1 MESRALTAVF
11 YMGASGV
18 MNSIL
23 SQQTVI
29 AMVEHISRMHI
40 EKFHARTLGVPEMIA
55 TWEHLDACDDCHRL
69 FQEVFRSRRQGAPIT
84 FNLSPE
90 YWLKDEHFDYEMLAA
105 YIDKTLDS
113 EMREIADI
121 HLTVCSDCRR
131 ELNSLVAFR
140 KESEPELKVR
150 YGSDIRSSATGW
162 LSSLWNW
169 PPVVWKPAHTF
180 ATLVIIGLAI
190 AAMMFLIKAGSDKKS
205 TTGDL
210 TGLVPSPSPAA
221 STSPS
226 PNDSDKS
233 IARSPEAGSTPKPIS
248 ITSQAQSKLPHHQP
262 GQRNRTKLRARF
274 STEKVIALNDDG
286 RWVSIDNSG
295 GLTGLG
301 DLSPELQQSIKEFLT
316 AEEVKRPDILAEIN
330 GVKSALR
337 GTGDKPSFGL
347 LSPVGIVITEDRP
360 VFKWEPLAGATAYRV
375 QVSDSPSR
383 EPISSDQLPETAT
396 QWTPIEAL
404 KRGKVYSWIVI
415 ATVNG
420 KEIVSPLVS
429 MPEARFKVLEE
440 ERARELNMLKRFNS
454 QLALGV
460 FYAREGMLAEAGQ
473 QFQILVDKNPQS
485 PIAKRLLRI
494 IESWR
499 SQH

>member
-1 MESRALTAVF
+1 
-11 YMGASGV
+11 

-40 EKFHARTLGVPEMIA
+40 EKFHARALDVPEMIA

-90 YWLKDEHFDYEMLAA
+90 YWLKDDHFDYEMLAA
-105 YIDKTLDS
+105 YIDKTLDG

-121 HLTVCSDCRR
+121 HLKACSDCRR

-150 YGSDIRSSATGW
+150 YGPDTPPSATGW
-162 LSSLWNW
+162 LSSFWNW

-180 ATLVIIGLAI
+180 ATLIIIGLAI
-190 AAMMFLIKAGSDKKS
+190 AVMMLLIKAGSDKKS
-205 TTGDL
+205 TAGDL

-233 IARSPEAGSTPKPIS
+233 IVRSPEAGSTPRPNPV
-248 ITSQAQSKLPHHQP
+248 TSQVQSKPPHHQS
-262 GQRNRTKLRARF
+262 GQRNKTKLRARF
-274 STEKVIALNDDG
+274 PTETVVALNDDG
-286 RWVSIDNSG
+286 RRVLIDSSG
-295 GLTGLG
+295 RLRGLG
-301 DLSPELQQSIKEFLT
+301 DLSPELQQSIEEFLT

-330 GVKSALR
+330 GVKSDLR

-347 LSPVGIVITEDRP
+347 LSPVGVVIAEDRP
-360 VFKWEPLAGATAYRV
+360 VFKWEPLADATAYRV

-383 EPISSDQLPETAT
+383 EPISSDLLPETVT
-396 QWTPIEAL
+396 QWTPVEAL
-404 KRGKVYSWIVI
+404 KRGKIYSWIVI

-420 KEIVSPLVS
+420 KEVVSPQVS
-429 MPEARFKVLEE
+429 MLEARFKVLEE
-440 ERARELNMLKRFNS
+440 ERARELNMVKRFNS

-460 FYAREGMLAEAGQ
+460 FYAREGMLAEARRK
-473 QFQILVDKNPQS
+473 FQILVDKNPHS
-485 PIAKRLLRI
+485 PIAKRLPRI
-494 IESWR
+494 IESWMSHR
-499 SQH
+499 

>member
-1 MESRALTAVF
+1 
-11 YMGASGV
+11 

-40 EKFHARTLGVPEMIA
+40 EKFHARTLDVPEMIA

-121 HLTVCSDCRR
+121 HLTVCGDCRR
-131 ELNSLVAFR
+131 GLNSFVAFR

-150 YGSDIRSSATGW
+150 YGPDTQSSITGW
-162 LSSLWNW
+162 LSPLWNW

-190 AAMMFLIKAGSDKKS
+190 AVMMFLIKAGSDKKS
-205 TTGDL
+205 TAGDL
-210 TGLVPSPSPAA
+210 TGLTPSPSRATF
-221 STSPS
+221 TSPS

-233 IARSPEAGSTPKPIS
+233 IARSPEVGSTPKPNPV
-248 ITSQAQSKLPHHQP
+248 TSQVQSKLPHHQS

-274 STEKVIALNDDG
+274 PTETVVALNDDG
-286 RWVSIDNSG
+286 RRVSIDNSG
-295 GLTGLG
+295 RLTGLG
-301 DLSPELQQSIKEFLT
+301 DLSRELQQSIKEFLT
-316 AEEVKRPDILAEIN
+316 EEEVKRPDILAEIN

-347 LSPVGIVITEDRP
+347 LSPVGVVIVEDRP
-360 VFKWEPLAGATAYRV
+360 VFKWEHLTGATAYRV

-383 EPISSDQLPETAT
+383 EPISSDLLPETAT
-396 QWTPIEAL
+396 QWMPVKAL

-429 MPEARFKVLEE
+429 MPEAKFKVLEE
-440 ERARELNMLKRFNS
+440 ERTRELNSLKRANS
-454 QLALGV
+454 RLALGV
-460 FYAREGMLAEAGQ
+460 FYAREGMLADAGRE
-473 QFQILVDKNPQS
+473 FQILVENNPQS
-485 PIAKRLLRI
+485 PVAKRLISI
-494 IESWR
+494 IESWQSLR
-499 SQH
+499 

>member
-1 MESRALTAVF
+1 MA
-11 YMGASGV
+11 
-18 MNSIL
+18 
-23 SQQTVI
+23 
-29 AMVEHISRMHI
+29 EHISRRQI
-40 EKFHARTLGVPEMIA
+40 EKFHARTLDVPEMIA

-105 YIDKTLDS
+105 YIDKTLDG
-113 EMREIADI
+113 EMLEIAYI
-121 HLTVCSDCRR
+121 HLKVCSDCRR

-140 KESEPELKVR
+140 KEREPELKVR
-150 YGSDIRSSATGW
+150 YGSDTRSSATEW

-190 AAMMFLIKAGSDKKS
+190 AAMMFLIKPGSDKKS
-205 TTGDL
+205 TAGDF

-233 IARSPEAGSTPKPIS
+233 VARSPEAGSTPKPNS
-248 ITSQAQSKLPHHQP
+248 VTSQVQSKSPHHQS

-274 STEKVIALNDDG
+274 PTETVIALNDDG
-286 RWVSIDNSG
+286 RRVSIDNSG
-295 GLTGLG
+295 RLTGLG
-301 DLSPELQQSIKEFLT
+301 ELSLELQQSIKEFLT
-316 AEEVKRPDILAEIN
+316 EDEVKRPDILAEIN
-330 GVKSALR
+330 GVKSDLR
-337 GTGDKPSFGL
+337 GTGDKPSFRL
-347 LSPVGIVITEDRP
+347 LSPVGVVIAEDRP

-383 EPISSDQLPETAT
+383 EPISSDLLSETVT
-396 QWTPIEAL
+396 QWMPVGVL
-404 KRGKVYSWIVI
+404 RRGKVYSWIVI

-420 KEIVSPLVS
+420 REVVSPPVS
-429 MPEARFKVLEE
+429 MPEVKFKVLEE
-440 ERARELNMLKRFNS
+440 KKARELNLLKNASSR
-454 QLALGV
+454 LALGV
-460 FYAREGMLAEAGQ
+460 YYAREGMLAEAERE
-473 QFQILVDKNPQS
+473 FQILVEGNPQS
-485 PIAKRLLRI
+485 PTVQRLLRVI
-494 IESWR
+494 KSWNF
-499 SQH
+499 